1 MDRLQRSVCFLQQW
15 PGLCSFVSGGGKRS
29 NGSGRGSDVVD
40 GGGRAR
46 LRLCLQLS
54 FRTSQIFCRNTGLH
68 LKQLAR
74 NTTVSLGQLLVSAVY
89 AGCWKAEAARVHL
102 LRERPGQCGQIQFF
116 VAHQQVIQ
124 GAGSGIAEYLFC
136 GSAERVEKESSRPR
150 HLSLKAVPDVVAR
163 PDSPLQL
170 AGLAVLGNCCRHMV
184 VTGGINR
191 TDHGP
196 DMFYSVAQDPLRWPN
211 LEPSP
216 FKSTQVV
223 WAFLGWVKW
232 RRCAVNGDWPDFNEQ
247 IQYAISRLAAT
258 VICPPFAIFLYWHG
272 CSQASA
278 RSPKSMSCSNHHILQ
293 SSFAMGAS
301 KATVSMFCGALRG
314 GQEVQTQAISLCQD
328 ASESAIEACDI
339 KVLSNKFS

>member
-1 MDRLQRSVCFLQQW
+1 MVVVVVLMLLMVAAVQGCDCACSCRS
-15 PGLCSFVSGGGKRS
+15 G
-29 NGSGRGSDVVD
+29 
-40 GGGRAR
+40 
-46 LRLCLQLS
+46 
-54 FRTSQIFCRNTGLH
+54 H
-68 LKQLAR
+68 LKSFAEIRVCISSNLQGTRLFHLGSCWFLLCMLAAE
-74 NTTVSLGQLLVSAVY
+74 S
-89 AGCWKAEAARVHL
+89 EAARVHL